1 LGIFFIKYKIINE
14 VVRLFRCN
22 IKLMQSN
29 KVAFIFLIT
38 IVISCTPDEGVL
50 VPITIEELDELIGVL
65 PDQVID
71 PIDNPTTPD
80 KVDLGKK
87 LFWDPVLSGNFDVAC
102 ATCHHPDKGWG
113 DNLNR
118 SIGVGGI
125 GLGENRIGGIA
136 VKRNAHTIINSAFN
150 GIDVNGNYNPSN
162 TVMFWDNR
170 VMSLEEQSL
179 VPIKSMEEMRG
190 NIYSEEDAITIVS
203 QRLIDIPEYVVLF
216 NNAFG
221 DNTIIDG
228 DKISKAIAAY
238 ERTLIANN
246 SRFDQYYSGDNN
258 ALSDIELQGLSAFI
272 AMNCTACHGGPM
284 FSDYELHDLGTP
296 NDGVN
301 DNGVNGQFRTPTLR
315 NLSLTGP
322 YFHNGTFTTLEEAVN
337 FYDDFEQND
346 ADAQSLNFDDDQVGA
361 VVAFLRTLNDDNFD
375 RTIPENV
382 PSGLSV
388 GGNIND

>member
-87 LFWDPVLSGNFDVAC
+87 LFWDPILSGNFDVAC

>member
-87 LFWDPVLSGNFDVAC
+87 LFWDPILSGNFDVAC

-203 QRLIDIPEYVVLF
+203 QRLMDIPEYVVLF

>member
-1 LGIFFIKYKIINE
+1 
-14 VVRLFRCN
+14 
-22 IKLMQSN
+22 MQSN
-29 KVAFIFLIT
+29 KVVFIFLIT

-125 GLGENRIGGIA
+125 GLGENRIGSIA

-170 VMSLEEQSL
+170 VVSLEEQSL

>member
-1 LGIFFIKYKIINE
+1 
-14 VVRLFRCN
+14 
-22 IKLMQSN
+22 MQSN
-29 KVAFIFLIT
+29 KVVFIFLIT
-38 IVISCTPDEGVL
+38 IVISCTPDEGDL
-50 VPITIEELDELIGVL
+50 VPITIEELDELIGIL

-125 GLGENRIGGIA
+125 GLGENRIGSIA

-170 VMSLEEQSL
+170 VVSLEEQSL

-272 AMNCTACHGGPM
+272 GMNCTACHGGPM

-296 NDGVN
+296 DDGVN

>member
-1 LGIFFIKYKIINE
+1 MKQLIT
-14 VVRLFRCN
+14 L
-22 IKLMQSN
+22 
-29 KVAFIFLIT
+29 FLIT
-38 IVISCTPDEGVL
+38 ASLLSFSQTSYLDCSLKKAKKKKAFYVQSTEIEEGVTETSIRFISDGKLLKTISSNDATGISTETIYWNKGGKRYINNYKNNLLEGVKTIYEANFEFDGVL
-50 VPITIEELDELIGVL
+50 VM
-65 PDQVID
+65 
-71 PIDNPTTPD
+71 
-80 KVDLGKK
+80 VDIL
-87 LFWDPVLSGNFDVAC
+87 
-102 ATCHHPDKGWG
+102 H
-113 DNLNR
+113 
-118 SIGVGGI
+118 
-125 GLGENRIGGIA
+125 
-136 VKRNAHTIINSAFN
+136 
-150 GIDVNGNYNPSN
+150 IDVNGNYNPSN

-170 VMSLEEQSL
+170 VVSLEEQSL

-296 NDGVN
+296 DDGVN
-301 DNGVNGQFRTPTLR
+301 YNGVNGQFRTPTLR

-346 ADAQSLNFDDDQVGA
+346 ADAQSLNFDDV
-361 VVAFLRTLNDDNFD
+361 
-375 RTIPENV
+375 
-382 PSGLSV
+382 
-388 GGNIND
+388 

>member
-1 LGIFFIKYKIINE
+1 M
-14 VVRLFRCN
+14 CN

-125 GLGENRIGGIA
+125 GLGENRIGGIE

-203 QRLIDIPEYVVLF
+203 QRLMDIPEYVVLF
-216 NNAFG
+216 NTAFG